1 MGRVEFGLIVPEN
14 PLHPPN
20 RRGYL
25 ADLDRLLTLAKGHFD
40 SAWCIDHLQDDVLEG
55 WTTVSYLSARH
66 PELVWGHTVLSQPL
80 RNPALLAKMAS
91 SLSYLTDGRYV
102 LGIGAG
108 GQRSEHLAYGFD
120 FPRGRI
126 RVEQLDEALQIITS
140 MWTQERV
147 TFAGNHHR
155 VLDATCMPRPDPRP
169 QIMVGAFQPMML
181 RLTARHADMWIGSST
196 TVEAYRGYVDDF
208 ERACDETG
216 RDPATV
222 RRVWGGGCVCAPTE
236 ETVVRLVN
244 GLPHEPG
251 EDLVGTPAEVIEQMH
266 AFIDL
271 GVDYFLVDCGGFP
284 DLTSVETLID
294 RVLPAIN
301 R

>member
-1 MGRVEFGLIVPEN
+1 MGRVQFGLIVPEN
-14 PLHPPN
+14 PQHPPS
-20 RRGYL
+20 RQGYL
-25 ADLDRLLTLAKGHFD
+25 ADIDRLLALAKGYYD
-40 SAWCIDHLQDDVLEG
+40 SAWCIDHLEGDVLES
-55 WTTVSYLSARH
+55 WTAVSHLSARH
-66 PELVWGHTVLSQPL
+66 PELVWGHTVLSHTF
-80 RNPALLAKMAS
+80 RNPALLAKMAAT
-91 SLSYLTDGRYV
+91 LSYLTEGRYV
-102 LGIGAG
+102 LVIGAG

-126 RVEQLDEALQIITS
+126 RVELLDEALQIITA

-155 VLDATCMPRPDPRP
+155 VLNATCVPRPYPP
-169 QIMVGAFQPMML
+169 PPIMVGAFQPMML
-181 RLTARHADMWIGSST
+181 RLTARHADWWIGSST
-196 TVEAYRGYVDDF
+196 TVETYRGYVDDF

-222 RRVWGGGCVCAPTE
+222 RRVWSGGCVCAPTE

-251 EDLVGTPAEVIEQMH
+251 EDFLGTPDQVIEQMQ
-266 AFIDL
+266 AFVDL
-271 GVDYFLVDCGGFP
+271 GVDYFLLDCGGFP
-284 DLTSVETLID
+284 DLTTAEMIID
-294 RVLPAIN
+294 EVMPVLN